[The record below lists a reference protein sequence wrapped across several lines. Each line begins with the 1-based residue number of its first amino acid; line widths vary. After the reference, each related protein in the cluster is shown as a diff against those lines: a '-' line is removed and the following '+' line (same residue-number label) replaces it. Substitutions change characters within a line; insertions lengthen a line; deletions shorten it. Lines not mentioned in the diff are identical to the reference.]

1 MLLSILISKYFSVFV
16 KISVLNMGYKFFEKI
31 NYNP

>member
-16 KISVLNMGYKFFEKI
+16 KICVLNMGYKFFENI